1 MRGARQ
7 RDDGWDE
14 GRRDSW
20 QNGNGYQPD
29 TTAGY
34 QGAGYPNGPGYT
46 GQDSY
51 ASQTGYGDQASG
63 ASTSVFATSP
73 RSPPVPWNV
82 RCSLG

>member
-14 GRRDSW
+14 GRRESW

-34 QGAGYPNGPGYT
+34 QGTGYPNGPGYT
-46 GQDSY
+46 GQDGY
-51 ASQTGYGDQASG
+51 TSQTGYGDQASG
-63 ASTSVFATSP
+63 A
-73 RSPPVPWNV
+73 
-82 RCSLG
+82 GQ